1 MDNGTVRKQA
11 RGFTLIEIMIALA
24 ISLILLAGVFTIMS
38 SSKRTYTLQAEL
50 AKLQENARFAMEELA
65 YGIRM
70 AGYAGCSGK
79 LPSNQKALT
88 GNSRDIRK
96 ATRQSNGTYKL
107 ANTTGLEE
115 SDVLTM
121 TFLDDELA
129 SKGGITT
136 VKDNDRLIDFLDFTN
151 SIVQSKVD
159 EIMVRPSNE
168 RTLILSDCGGSQ
180 TFKLIG
186 NSVQSARI
194 QRQSSA
200 QRSIFNEPVEAFVS
214 ASSLRYE
221 VAQIVRT
228 DGQETFGLFF
238 SMDGGTIF
246 NLLVE
251 GVQQLKMAYNVDA
264 KSNNKNIQV
273 SNSPVRIVR
282 NVRINLLMRTTE
294 RRFDIGYQMDK
305 EGNKLE
311 ELGPFA
317 VSPEEGYR
325 YRLFST
331 LIQVRNGNG

>member
-1 MDNGTVRKQA
+1 MDNGTVKKQA
-11 RGFTLIEIMIALA
+11 HGFTLIEIMIALT

-79 LPSNQKALT
+79 LPSNQAALT
-88 GNSRDIRK
+88 GNSREIRK
-96 ATRQSNGTYKL
+96 ATRQNNGTYKL
-107 ANTTGLEE
+107 ANTTGLGE

-121 TFLDDELA
+121 TFLDEELA
-129 SKGGITT
+129 LQDDTAI

-151 SIVQSKVD
+151 PIVQSKVD
-159 EIMVRPSNE
+159 EIMVRPSSE

-186 NSVQSARI
+186 NSTQNARL
-194 QRQSSA
+194 QRQSPA
-200 QRSIFNEPVEAFVS
+200 QRGIFNEPVETFVS

-221 VAQIVRT
+221 VAQIERT
-228 DGQETFGLFF
+228 DNQKTFGLFF
-238 SMDGGTIF
+238 STDGGTIF

-251 GVQQLKMAYNVDA
+251 GVQQVKMVYGVDA
-264 KSNNKNIQV
+264 KSNNKNIQI

-282 NVRINLLMRTTE
+282 NVRISLLMRTTE

-305 EGNKLE
+305 EGKKLE

-331 LIQVRNGNG
+331 LIQVRNSNG